1 MKILFDTNIVLD
13 VLLNR
18 KPFVELS
25 AHLMGLAEQRTIH
38 GYICATTITTIDYLI
53 SKSHNRKVAKQQ
65 IGKIFSIFEIS
76 PVDRD
81 VLQQALTMKMTDY
94 EDAVQ
99 CQSGVASLVDG
110 LVTRNTRDYKD
121 APFTIYTPEELC
133 TILTQLRKK

>member
-25 AHLMGLAEQRTIH
+25 ANLIGLAEQRIIH
-38 GYICATTITTIDYLI
+38 GYICATTIATIDYLI

-65 IGKIFSIFEIS
+65 IEKLFSIFKIS
-76 PVDRD
+76 AIDGD
-81 VLQQALTMKMTDY
+81 VLQQALTMKMSDY

-110 LVTRNTRDYKD
+110 LVTRNTKDYKG
-121 APFTIYTPEELC
+121 APIAVYTPEELC
-133 TILTQLRKK
+133 AILTQLRKN

>member
-1 MKILFDTNIVLD
+1 LKILFDTNIVLD

-25 AHLMGLAEQRTIH
+25 ANLMGLAEQRIIH

-53 SKSHNRKVAKQQ
+53 SKSHTRKVAKQQ
-65 IGKIFSIFEIS
+65 IGKLFSIFEIS

-81 VLQQALTMKMTDY
+81 VLQQALALKMADY

-110 LVTRNTRDYKD
+110 LVTRNIKDYKY
-121 APFTIYTPEELC
+121 APITIYSPEELSA
-133 TILTQLRKK
+133 IITQLRED